1 MRPPGYSALMAKR
14 VADDMVD
21 LDRIVEARKVAV
33 ADADRYLDDVTE
45 YCKYLSQRFQ
55 FVRRNVDWFMEI
67 SIRRIYAVEHGGGA
81 FYIGLGEM
89 PVIHGRVLT
98 QHRRLAGS
106 RTFPIHHE
114 GQAITYA
121 FDMLSLVQP
130 RFIVIARNCISAIR
144 RGIAAD
150 DPYVDAMMYR
160 EYRFKDVMTLACDEA
175 ETASGPLNMLA
186 YRFDVET
193 I

>member
-1 MRPPGYSALMAKR
+1 
-14 VADDMVD
+14 
-21 LDRIVEARKVAV
+21 
-33 ADADRYLDDVTE
+33 
-45 YCKYLSQRFQ
+45 
-55 FVRRNVDWFMEI
+55 
-67 SIRRIYAVEHGGGA
+67 
-81 FYIGLGEM
+81 
-89 PVIHGRVLT
+89 
-98 QHRRLAGS
+98 
-106 RTFPIHHE
+106 
-114 GQAITYA
+114 
-121 FDMLSLVQP
+121 MLSLVQP

>member
-98 QHRRLAGS
+98 QHRRPRGS

-175 ETASGPLNMLA
+175 ETASGPLNMLG